1 MSATARLA
9 RNTGL
14 LSVSELVTKA
24 FTLTF
29 FMLLARRLGVE
40 GMGRW
45 TYAFTFVSLFVNLFN
60 FGLSTL
66 FTREAA
72 AHPERSVQLL
82 GKFLPLRSVLALAAL
97 AVLWPVAWLARRGA
111 SPVLLLVFGAAL
123 AGSLVSDLLR
133 SVFRARQR
141 MQYDALLNIAERGLS
156 SIFGSVALALGL
168 GLLATA
174 ASWASGMLVALGLAL
189 LLARSQDSLG
199 AKGPT
204 PREAAGMLRQAAPL
218 FLLGVLATLYFR
230 QDVLLLRWLRSERE
244 TGLYSAAYRLLDM
257 LVFLPGSLALAYL
270 PAAAAAR
277 RESPAKFEALCR
289 RALALTFS
297 ISVPL
302 AVVLG
307 FRAAD
312 VIRVLFGEQFAPAA
326 PAARILCWTL
336 VFFFANPVLGNTLI
350 AGNLQRLPAVA
361 VGLGVVFNAALNLVL
376 IPRLGI
382 VGAAWSTLITEG
394 ALFLV
399 QGTFVARRLVPMN
412 LLLPLLKPG
421 LAGLGLAGLMWLLR
435 GAGLPVALGAALV
448 GYLGLGLLLGL
459 WHRSEWNA
467 LLPGRLRGETT

>member
-1 MSATARLA
+1 VTGAARLA

-14 LSVSELVTKA
+14 LSASELVIKL

-45 TYAFTFVSLFVNLFN
+45 TYAFTFVSLFMNLFN
-60 FGLSTL
+60 FGLATL

-72 AHPERSVQLL
+72 AHPELSGQLL
-82 GKFLPLRSVLALAAL
+82 GKFLPLRTVMALIAL
-97 AVLWPVAWLARRGA
+97 AVLLPVAWAGRRGA
-111 SPVLLLVFGAAL
+111 APGLVLVFGLAL

-141 MQYDALLNIAERGLS
+141 MQYDAALNIAERGLS
-156 SIFGSVALALGL
+156 SIFGSIALALGL
-168 GLLATA
+168 GLLPTA
-174 ASWASGMLVALGLAL
+174 AAWASGMLVALGLAI
-189 LLARSQDSLG
+189 LLARGQESVGRMGLSL
-199 AKGPT
+199 K
-204 PREAAGMLRQAAPL
+204 EAGGLLRQAAPL

-244 TGLYSAAYRLLDM
+244 TGLYGAAYRLLDM

-277 RESPAKFEALCR
+277 RESPEKFEALCR
-289 RALALTFS
+289 RALAITFS

-307 FRAAD
+307 FRAED
-312 VIRVLFGEQFAPAA
+312 VIRALFGEPFVPAA
-326 PAARILCWTL
+326 PAARILVWTL

-350 AGNLQRLPAVA
+350 AGNLQRLPALA
-361 VGLGVVFNAALNLVL
+361 VGLGVVLNGALNLFL

-412 LLLPLLKPG
+412 LFAPLVKPG
-421 LAGLGLAGLMWLLR
+421 LAGLVLAGAMWLLR
-435 GAGLPVALGAALV
+435 GTGLPLALGAGLLV
-448 GYLGLGLLLGL
+448 YAGLGLLLGL

-467 LLPGRLRGETT
+467 LLPGRLRGETG